1 MKNVKV
7 EEILHDES
15 FSYSVMVP
23 DVDKLMEIEQKAN
36 QKLAFSS
43 GYDYSKYGTW
53 DEVCLNSLNGFV
65 MLCCPY
71 S

>member
-15 FSYSVMVP
+15 ISYKVMVP
-23 DVDKLMEIEQKAN
+23 DVDKLMENEQKAN

-53 DEVCLNSLNGFV
+53 DEV
-65 MLCCPY
+65 
-71 S
+71 